1 MVATAVFI
9 FSPFISFSLS
19 VNAQLDQCDRFLDVP
34 ESYEFY
40 GYICK
45 LRHYGVVE
53 AYPGNVYKPENYV
66 TRGEMSKFIFLGS
79 SSPANTTCGGFPDV
93 PYNAP
98 FYTEITSLKCS
109 NIVSGCPQIDGSFLY
124 KPNNNVSR
132 GEMVKFVKNAFGIQ
146 TDTSCGNFPD
156 VPVGAPFYQEI
167 TSLKCAGSTK

>member
-1 MVATAVFI
+1 M
-9 FSPFISFSLS
+9 
-19 VNAQLDQCDRFLDVP
+19 P

-53 AYPGNVYKPENYV
+53 GYPGNVYKPENYV

-109 NIVSGCPQIDGSFLY
+109 NIVSGYPQIDGSFLY
-124 KPNNNVSR
+124 KPNKNVSR
-132 GEMVKFVKNAFGIQ
+132 GEMAKFIKNAFGIQ

-156 VPVGAPFYQEI
+156 VQPETPFYQEI
-167 TSLKCAGSTK
+167 TSLKWLGPQSSGPNVYKPNNNVTQGEMAKFIVIARGW

>member
-1 MVATAVFI
+1 MGFSLVATAVFM
-9 FSPFISFSLS
+9 FYLFISFSLS

-53 AYPGNVYKPENYV
+53 GYPGNVYKPENYV

-79 SSPANTTCGGFPDV
+79 SSPANTTCGDFPDV

-98 FYTEITSLKCS
+98 FYTKITSLKCS

-124 KPNNNVSR
+124 KPNNNVTR
-132 GEMVKFVKNAFGIQ
+132 GEMAKFIVIARGW
-146 TDTSCGNFPD
+146 
-156 VPVGAPFYQEI
+156 
-167 TSLKCAGSTK
+167 